1 MKDKKTLSI
10 DKILRKA
17 LVQLKLEEIGSWLV
31 THNTPLFYAH
41 KKGFTLLDTKFLEEH
56 PELKKVLDKTIEE
69 VEKKKKKKFFKKK
82 TENYFG

>member
-1 MKDKKTLSI
+1 MKEKQIISI
-10 DKILRKA
+10 DKLLKSV

-41 KKGFTLLDTKFLEEH
+41 KKGFTIIDGKYIENH
-56 PELKKVLDKTIEE
+56 PELKKVLEKTVEDIENQ
-69 VEKKKKKKFFKKK
+69 KKKIFSKKR